1 MHFTSIINRLRL
13 RPRRPARDPGPGRRR
28 SRLSLRLAMLAGAA
42 LLGSGAL
49 AAPALANTFES
60 NVTPLNTFYL
70 QLDVSGASTQP
81 GAPVIDWYSNGGA
94 NQKWFFSQVIASGEY
109 EIANQNSGL
118 CLTTDGVAGDQL
130 YQEPCNESA
139 GQIWITN
146 LSPSNNNYTSIQ
158 SALSGLYL
166 DVYGNTS
173 WPGASI
179 DTWYWNGGSNQKWS
193 LG

>member
-1 MHFTSIINRLRL
+1 MRFTSITNHVRR
-13 RPRRPARDPGPGRRR
+13 RPRR
-28 SRLSLRLAMLAGAA
+28 RLSVGLATAVASVMLA
-42 LLGSGAL
+42 SGAL
-49 AAPALANTFES
+49 AAPALASSTFES

-94 NQKWFFSQVIASGEY
+94 NQKWFFSQVVAPGMY
-109 EIANQNSGL
+109 EIANQNSGM
-118 CLTTDGVAGDQL
+118 CLTTDGNAGDQL
-130 YQEPCNESA
+130 YQEPCNEST

-146 LSPSNNNYTSIQ
+146 LSPSNSGYQSIQ
-158 SALSGLYL
+158 SAESGLYL

-179 DTWYWNGGSNQKWS
+179 DTWYWNGGSNQKWA